1 MVRESEN
8 TLRKTVKTDVPVFR
22 DRLREALTDRDMSQ
36 RQLALSMGK
45 DPRTVNHVFKGPVHP
60 DLGTLKEFCQKL
72 GVSADWLLGLSE
84 SKEDNPQPQTLHRF
98 RDLNDITSHDK
109 RAFSTPSYSHRE
121 VEYLAMAPMP
131 SAHFEPQIKEHDLL
145 AIDMSVKSVTVGAL
159 YVVAMVSD
167 PDTLYV
173 NYMLRTLQDG
183 RDLLCV
189 KWLAG
194 TQAEKLGLETNYFSP
209 EDMVCHG
216 KVIGRYTDSVL

>member
-1 MVRESEN
+1 MAIKAEEI
-8 TLRKTVKTDVPVFR
+8 LRKTVKTDVPVFR

-98 RDLNDITSHDK
+98 KKLNDITDHGK
-109 RAFSTPSYSHRE
+109 RAFSTPSYSHRD

-131 SAHFEPQIKEHDLL
+131 SDNFEPNIKKDDLL
-145 AIDMSVKSVTVGAL
+145 AIDMSVKKIHTAGVYVTAWVNE
-159 YVVAMVSD
+159 
-167 PDTLYV
+167 PDFLYV
-173 NYMLRTLQDG
+173 NYMMKVVRSGEDKV
-183 RDLLCV
+183 CI
-189 KWLAG
+189 KWLNG
-194 TQAEKLGLETNYFSP
+194 TKGAQLGMESNEFNPDDL
-209 EDMVCHG
+209 VCHG
-216 KVIGRYTDSVL
+216 LVVGRYSDTVL